1 MTQPRLALLKIDS
14 GFQLHALR
22 SGTIEGDATMFQ
34 TFDSAGNPAVGRPRV
49 ALLRQWLAEN
59 GLDGF
64 VVPRADEHQGE
75 YVADRS
81 ARLKW
86 LTGFSGSA
94 GVAIIL
100 RDRAFIFVDGRY
112 TLQVRGEVDLGIFS
126 IESLVDNPPAN
137 WLKDNLGKGARLGFD
152 PWLHTIG
159 EVKALRASAEKTGAV
174 LVPLETNPIDII
186 WKDQPEPPVAPI
198 ELHPIGF
205 AGELA
210 KDKLARLAA
219 AIGKEGATHA
229 VLTDPSSI
237 AWAFNI
243 RGGDVP
249 HTPLA
254 LGFAVLA
261 ADGRHRLFMDSRKFS
276 RQVAAYLTQLAE
288 PHEPGEFE
296 AAIVALAKSGA
307 KIALDPVLAAD
318 RLRMLVE
325 DNGGEVIA
333 APDPARIPRA
343 TKNQAEINGS
353 RAAHR
358 RDGAAVAKLLCW
370 LDRQKPGSL
379 DEIAVVT
386 RLEETRRQTGEETQM
401 PLRDVSFDTIS
412 GAGPNGAIMH
422 YRVSRA
428 TSRKLQAGELF
439 LLDSGAQYQD
449 GTTDITRTVPIGQP
463 TEEMRE
469 RFTLVLKGMIGIS
482 TLRFPAGT
490 RGSEID
496 AVARMAL
503 WKHGCDFAHGTG
515 HGVGSYLAVHEGPQ
529 RIARTGTEKLLE
541 GMMLSNEPGYYKEGS
556 YGIRIE
562 NLILVTPAE
571 QIDGGDIAM
580 HGFETLTLAPID
592 VRLVRSDLLTRDE
605 LHWLDTYHARV
616 LAEIGPMLDGE
627 TLAWLE
633 KATAPLPHGAK
644 I

>member
-1 MTQPRLALLKIDS
+1 
-14 GFQLHALR
+14 
-22 SGTIEGDATMFQ
+22 MFQ
-34 TFDSAGNPAVGRPRV
+34 TFDSAGDPAVGKPRV
-49 ALLRQWLAEN
+49 ALLRQWLAAN

-64 VVPRADEHQGE
+64 IVPRADEHQGE

-94 GVAIIL
+94 GAAIVL
-100 RDRAFIFVDGRY
+100 AARAFMFVDGRY
-112 TLQVRGEVDLGIFS
+112 TLQVRSEVDLDIFS
-126 IESLVDNPPAN
+126 IESLVDNPPAT
-137 WLKDNLGKGARLGFD
+137 WIKDNLGKGARLGFD
-152 PWLHTIG
+152 PWLHTLS
-159 EVKALRASAEKTGAV
+159 EVKALQTSAEQSGAV
-174 LVPLETNPIDII
+174 LVPLEKNPIDVI
-186 WKDQPEPPVAPI
+186 WKDQPESPRAPVEI
-198 ELHPIGF
+198 HPIGF

-210 KDKLARLAA
+210 KDKLVRLAA
-219 AIGKEGATHA
+219 AIGKDGATHA

-261 ADGRHRLFMDSRKFS
+261 ADGSHQLFMDQRKFS
-276 RQVAAYLTQLAE
+276 RTVAAYLTQLAE
-288 PHEPGEFE
+288 LHEPGKFE
-296 AAIVALAKSGA
+296 AAIAALAKGGA
-307 KIALDPVLAAD
+307 KIALDPVLVAEK
-318 RLRMLVE
+318 LKMLVE
-325 DNGGEVIA
+325 DNGGTVVA

-358 RDGAAVAKLLCW
+358 RDGAAIAKLLCW
-370 LDRQKPGSL
+370 LDRQKPGTL

-422 YRVSRA
+422 YRVARA
-428 TSRKLQAGELF
+428 TSRKLADGELF
-439 LLDSGAQYQD
+439 LLDSGGQYQD
-449 GTTDITRTVPIGQP
+449 GTTDITRTVPIGAP

-482 TLRFPAGT
+482 MLRFPAGT

-529 RIARTGTEKLLE
+529 RIARTGTEKLLA
-541 GMMLSNEPGYYKEGS
+541 GMMLSNEPGYYKEGA

-562 NLILVTPAE
+562 NLVLVTAAE
-571 QIDGGDIAM
+571 QVEGGDIAM

-592 VRLVRSDLLTRDE
+592 KRLIRTDLLTRDE
-605 LHWLDTYHARV
+605 LHWLDQYHARV

-633 KATAPLPHGAK
+633 KAAAPLPHDAK

>member
-1 MTQPRLALLKIDS
+1 
-14 GFQLHALR
+14 
-22 SGTIEGDATMFQ
+22 MFQ
-34 TFDSAGNPAVGRPRV
+34 TFDSAGDPSVGKPRV

-59 GLDGF
+59 KLDGF
-64 VVPRADEHQGE
+64 IVPRADEHQGE

-94 GVAIIL
+94 GVAIVL
-100 RDRAFIFVDGRY
+100 SDRAFVFVDGRY
-112 TLQVRGEVDLGIFS
+112 TLQVRSEVDLDIFA
-126 IESLVDNPPAN
+126 IESLIDNPPAA
-137 WLKDNLGKGARLGFD
+137 WIKDNLGKGARLGFD
-152 PWLHTIG
+152 PWLHTLS
-159 EVKALRASAEKTGAV
+159 EVKALRASAEQSGAT
-174 LVPLETNPIDII
+174 LVPLDKNPIDII
-186 WKDQPEPPVAPI
+186 WKDQPEPPVAPV
-198 ELHPIGF
+198 EVHPIGF

-210 KDKLARLAA
+210 KDKLARLGA
-219 AIGKEGATHA
+219 AIDKDGATHA

-237 AWAFNI
+237 AWVFNI

-254 LGFAVLA
+254 LGFAILA
-261 ADGRHRLFMDSRKFS
+261 ADGKHQLFMDQRKFP
-276 RQVAAYLTQLAE
+276 RMVAAYLTQLAD

-296 AAIVALAKSGA
+296 AAVVALAKGGA
-307 KIALDPVLAAD
+307 RIALDPVLAAEK
-318 RLRMLVE
+318 LRILVE
-325 DNGGEVIA
+325 GNGGTVVS

-386 RLEETRRQTGEETQM
+386 RLEEVRRQTGEETQM

-428 TSRKLQAGELF
+428 TSRKLADGELF
-439 LLDSGAQYQD
+439 LLDSGGQYQD
-449 GTTDITRTVPIGQP
+449 GTTDITRTVPIGEP
-463 TEEMRE
+463 TQEMRE

-482 TLRFPAGT
+482 MLRFPAGT

-496 AVARMAL
+496 AVARLAL
-503 WKHGCDFAHGTG
+503 WRHGCDFAHGTG

-529 RIARTGTEKLLE
+529 RIARTGTEKLLA
-541 GMMLSNEPGYYKEGS
+541 GMMLSNEPGYYKEGA

-562 NLILVTPAE
+562 NLVLVTASE
-571 QIDGGDIAM
+571 QVEGGDIAM

-592 VRLVRSDLLTRDE
+592 KRLVRTDLLTRDE

-633 KATAPLPHGAK
+633 KATAPLPHDAK

>member
-1 MTQPRLALLKIDS
+1 
-14 GFQLHALR
+14 
-22 SGTIEGDATMFQ
+22 MFQ
-34 TFDSAGNPAVGRPRV
+34 TFDSAGDPAVGKPRV
-49 ALLRQWLAEN
+49 ALLRQWLADN

-64 VVPRADEHQGE
+64 IVPRADEHQGE

-94 GVAIIL
+94 GVAIVL

-112 TLQVRGEVDLGIFS
+112 TLQVRNEVDLSIFTV
-126 IESLVDNPPAN
+126 ESLIDNPPAS
-137 WLKDNLGKGARLGFD
+137 WIKDNLGKGARLGFD

-159 EVKALRASAEKTGAV
+159 EVKALKASAEQSGAT
-174 LVPLETNPIDII
+174 LVPLDRNPIDII
-186 WKDQPEPPVAPI
+186 WKDQPEPPRAPV
-198 ELHPIGF
+198 ELQELNF

-210 KDKLARLAA
+210 KDKLVRLAS
-219 AIGKEGATHA
+219 AIQKDGATHA

-237 AWAFNI
+237 AWSFNI

-254 LGFAVLA
+254 LGFAILA
-261 ADGRHRLFMDSRKFS
+261 ADGKHQLFMDQRKFP
-276 RQVAAYLTQLAE
+276 RQVAAYLTQLADL
-288 PHEPGEFE
+288 HDPGEFE
-296 AAIVALAKSGA
+296 AAIVDLAKGGA

-318 RLRMLVE
+318 KLRMLTE
-325 DNGGEVIA
+325 DNGGTVVLA
-333 APDPARIPRA
+333 ADPARIPRA
-343 TKNQAEINGS
+343 TKNQAEIAGS

-358 RDGAAVAKLLCW
+358 RDGAAIAKLLCW
-370 LDRQKPGSL
+370 LDRQKPGTL

-386 RLEETRRQTGEETQM
+386 KLEEVRRQTGEETQM
-401 PLRDVSFDTIS
+401 PLRDISFDTIS

-422 YRVSRA
+422 YRVSRT
-428 TSRKLQAGELF
+428 TSRKLESGELF
-439 LLDSGAQYQD
+439 LLDSGGQYQD
-449 GTTDITRTVPIGQP
+449 GTTDITRTVPIGEP
-463 TEEMRE
+463 TQEMRE

-496 AVARMAL
+496 AVARVAL

-529 RIARTGTEKLLE
+529 RIARTGTEKLLA
-541 GMMLSNEPGYYKEGS
+541 GMMLSNEPGYYKEGA

-571 QIDGGDIAM
+571 QIEGGDIPM

-592 VRLVRSDLLTRDE
+592 KRLIRSDLLTRDE
-605 LHWLDTYHARV
+605 LHWLDQYHAWV
-616 LAEIGPMLDGE
+616 LAEIGPMVDGE

-633 KATAPLPHGAK
+633 KATAPLPHDAK

>member
-1 MTQPRLALLKIDS
+1 
-14 GFQLHALR
+14 
-22 SGTIEGDATMFQ
+22 MFQ
-34 TFDSAGNPAVGRPRV
+34 TFDSAGDPAVGKPRV
-49 ALLRQWLAEN
+49 ALLRQWLSDN

-64 VVPRADEHQGE
+64 IVPRADEHQGE

-94 GVAIIL
+94 GVAIVL
-100 RDRAFIFVDGRY
+100 RDRAFVFVDGRY

-126 IESLVDNPPAN
+126 IESLVDNPPAV
-137 WLKDNLGKGARLGFD
+137 WLRDHLGKGARLGFD

-159 EVKALRASAEKTGAV
+159 EVKALQASADKIGAV
-174 LVPLETNPIDII
+174 LVPLDRNPIDII
-186 WKDQPEPPVAPI
+186 WKDQPGAPVTPV

-210 KDKLARLAA
+210 KDKLARLAT

-254 LGFAVLA
+254 LGFAILA
-261 ADGRHRLFMDSRKFS
+261 ADGSHQLFMDSRKFS
-276 RQVAAYLTQLAE
+276 RQVAAYLTQLAD

-296 AAIVALAKSGA
+296 AAIAALAKSGA

-325 DNGGEVIA
+325 DNGGTVIA

-428 TSRKLQAGELF
+428 TSRKLRAGELF

-541 GMMLSNEPGYYKEGS
+541 GMMLSNEPGYYKEGA

-571 QIDGGDIAM
+571 QIEGGDIAM
-580 HGFETLTLAPID
+580 HAFETLTLAPID

-605 LHWLDTYHARV
+605 LHWLDAYHARV
-616 LAEIGPMLDGE
+616 VAEIGPMLDGE

-633 KATAPLPHGAK
+633 KATAPLPHDAK

>member
-1 MTQPRLALLKIDS
+1 
-14 GFQLHALR
+14 
-22 SGTIEGDATMFQ
+22 MFQ
-34 TFDSAGNPAVGRPRV
+34 TFDSAGDPAVGKPRV
-49 ALLRQWLAEN
+49 ALLRHWLAEN

-64 VVPRADEHQGE
+64 LVPRADEHQGE

-94 GVAIIL
+94 GVAIVL

-112 TLQVRGEVDLGIFS
+112 TLQVRNEVDLSIFTV
-126 IESLVDNPPAN
+126 ESLIDNPPAS
-137 WLKDNLGKGARLGFD
+137 WIKDNLGKGARLGFD

-159 EVKALRASAEKTGAV
+159 EIKALKASAEQSGAT
-174 LVPLETNPIDII
+174 LVPLDKNPIDII
-186 WKDQPEPPVAPI
+186 WEDQPEPPRAPV
-198 ELHPIGF
+198 ELQELNF

-210 KDKLARLAA
+210 KDKLARLAG
-219 AIGKEGATHA
+219 AIQKDGATHA

-254 LGFAVLA
+254 LGFAILA
-261 ADGRHRLFMDSRKFS
+261 ADGKHQLFMDQRKFP
-276 RQVAAYLTQLAE
+276 RQVAAYLTQLADLHD
-288 PHEPGEFE
+288 PDEFE
-296 AAIVALAKSGA
+296 AAIVELAKYGA
-307 KIALDPVLAAD
+307 RIALDPVLAAD
-318 RLRMLVE
+318 KLRMLAE
-325 DNGGEVIA
+325 DNGGAVALA
-333 APDPARIPRA
+333 ADPARIPRA
-343 TKNQAEINGS
+343 TKNQAEIAGS

-358 RDGAAVAKLLCW
+358 RDGAAIAKLLCW

-386 RLEETRRQTGEETQM
+386 KLEEMRRRTGEETQM

-428 TSRKLQAGELF
+428 TSRKLQGGELF
-439 LLDSGAQYQD
+439 LLDSGGQYQD
-449 GTTDITRTVPIGQP
+449 GTTDITRTVPIGHP

-529 RIARTGTEKLLE
+529 RIARTGTEKLLA
-541 GMMLSNEPGYYKEGS
+541 GMMLSNEPGYYKEGA

-571 QIDGGDIAM
+571 PIEGGDIAM

-592 VRLVRSDLLTRDE
+592 KRLIRTDLLTRDE
-605 LHWLDTYHARV
+605 LHWLDQYHAWV
-616 LAEIGPMLDGE
+616 LAEIGPMVDGE

-633 KATAPLPHGAK
+633 KATAPLPHDAK

>member
-1 MTQPRLALLKIDS
+1 
-14 GFQLHALR
+14 
-22 SGTIEGDATMFQ
+22 MFQ
-34 TFDSAGNPAVGRPRV
+34 TFDSAGDPTVGKPRV
-49 ALLRQWLAEN
+49 AMLRQWLVEN

-64 VVPRADEHQGE
+64 MVPRADEHQGE

-112 TLQVRGEVDLGIFS
+112 TLQVRNEVDLSIFTV
-126 IESLVDNPPAN
+126 ESLIDNPPAS
-137 WLKDNLGKGARLGFD
+137 WIKDSLGKGARLGFD

-159 EVKALRASAEKTGAV
+159 EVKALRASAEQSGAT
-174 LVPLETNPIDII
+174 LVPLDKNPIDII
-186 WKDQPEPPVAPI
+186 WKDQPQPPAAPV
-198 ELHPIGF
+198 ELHPIAF

-210 KDKLARLAA
+210 KDKLARLAS
-219 AIGKEGATHA
+219 AIKKDGASHA
-229 VLTDPSSI
+229 ILTDPSSI

-243 RGGDVP
+243 RGGDVA

-254 LGFAVLA
+254 LGFAILA
-261 ADGRHRLFMDSRKFS
+261 ADGKHQLFMDQRKFS
-276 RQVAAYLTQLAE
+276 RQVAAYLTQLADLHD
-288 PHEPGEFE
+288 PDEFE
-296 AAIVALAKSGA
+296 AAVANLAKNGA
-307 KIALDPVLAAD
+307 KITLDPVLAAEK
-318 RLRMLVE
+318 LRMLVE
-325 DNGGEVIA
+325 SNSGKVISA
-333 APDPARIPRA
+333 ADPARIPRA
-343 TKNQAEINGS
+343 TKNQAEIAGS

-358 RDGAAVAKLLCW
+358 RDGAAIAKLLCW
-370 LDRQKPGSL
+370 LDRQKPGLL
-379 DEIAVVT
+379 DEIDVVT
-386 RLEETRRQTGEETQM
+386 RLEEVRRQTGEETQM

-428 TSRKLQAGELF
+428 TSRKLQSGELF
-439 LLDSGAQYQD
+439 LLDSGGQYQD

-482 TLRFPAGT
+482 MLRFPAGT

-529 RIARTGTEKLLE
+529 RIARTGTEKLLA
-541 GMMLSNEPGYYKEGS
+541 GMMLSNEPGYYKEGA

-571 QIDGGDIAM
+571 QIEGGDIAM

-592 VRLVRSDLLTRDE
+592 KRLIRTDLLTRDE
-605 LHWLDTYHARV
+605 LHWLDQYHAWV
-616 LAEIGPMLDGE
+616 LAEIGPMVDGE

-633 KATAPLPHGAK
+633 KATAPLPRDAK

>member
-1 MTQPRLALLKIDS
+1 
-14 GFQLHALR
+14 
-22 SGTIEGDATMFQ
+22 MFQ
-34 TFDSAGNPAVGRPRV
+34 TFDSAGDPAVGKPRV
-49 ALLRQWLAEN
+49 ALLRQWLADN

-64 VVPRADEHQGE
+64 IVPRADEHQGE

-112 TLQVRGEVDLGIFS
+112 TLQVRNEVDLGIFTV
-126 IESLVDNPPAN
+126 ESLIDNPPAS
-137 WLKDNLGKGARLGFD
+137 WIKDNLGKGARLGFD

-159 EVKALRASAEKTGAV
+159 EVRALKASAEQSGAT
-174 LVPLETNPIDII
+174 LVPLDRNPIDLI
-186 WKDQPEPPVAPI
+186 WKDQPEPPRAPV
-198 ELHPIGF
+198 ELQELNF

-210 KDKLARLAA
+210 KDKLVRLAG
-219 AIGKEGATHA
+219 AIQKDGATHA

-237 AWAFNI
+237 AWTFNI

-254 LGFAVLA
+254 LGFAILA
-261 ADGRHRLFMDSRKFS
+261 ADGKHQLFMDQRKFP
-276 RQVAAYLTQLAE
+276 RQVAAYLTQLADL
-288 PHEPGEFE
+288 HDPGEFE
-296 AAIVALAKSGA
+296 TAIVELAKSGA
-307 KIALDPVLAAD
+307 RFALDPVLAAEK
-318 RLRMLVE
+318 LRMLTE
-325 DNGGEVIA
+325 DNGGTVVLA
-333 APDPARIPRA
+333 ADPARIPRA
-343 TKNQAEINGS
+343 TKNQAEIAGS

-358 RDGAAVAKLLCW
+358 RDGAAIAKLLCW
-370 LDRQKPGSL
+370 LDRQKPGTL

-386 RLEETRRQTGEETQM
+386 KLEEVRRQTGEETQM
-401 PLRDVSFDTIS
+401 PLRDISFDTIS

-428 TSRKLQAGELF
+428 TSRKLESGELF
-439 LLDSGAQYQD
+439 LLDSGGQYQD
-449 GTTDITRTVPIGQP
+449 GTTDITRTVPIGEP
-463 TEEMRE
+463 TQEMRE

-482 TLRFPAGT
+482 MLRFPAGT

-496 AVARMAL
+496 AVARVAL

-529 RIARTGTEKLLE
+529 RIARTGTEKLLA
-541 GMMLSNEPGYYKEGS
+541 GMMLSNEPGYYKEGA

-571 QIDGGDIAM
+571 QIEGGDIAM

-592 VRLVRSDLLTRDE
+592 KRLIRTELLTRDE
-605 LHWLDTYHARV
+605 LHWLDQYHAWV
-616 LAEIGPMLDGE
+616 LAEIGPMVDGE

-633 KATAPLPHGAK
+633 KATAPLPHDAK